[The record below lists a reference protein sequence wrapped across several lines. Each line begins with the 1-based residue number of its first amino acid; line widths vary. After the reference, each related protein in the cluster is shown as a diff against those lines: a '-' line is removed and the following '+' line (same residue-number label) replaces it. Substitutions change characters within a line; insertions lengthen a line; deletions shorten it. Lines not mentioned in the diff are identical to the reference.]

1 MTSTAPL
8 SSSPAGEAVVPPVRI
23 ASIPDAAP
31 ENYKAMYAL
40 ARSVRLD
47 DELRQ
52 LIDIRVSQING
63 CAFCLDMHFADARR
77 IGVSDQKLDTV
88 AAWRESPF
96 FSARERAALDLA
108 EAMTRLADGGHV
120 ADAVYDEAAAQFGDE
135 LPQVLF
141 AVTVING
148 WNRLMV
154 TAQTPPL
161 SFRG

>member
-8 SSSPAGEAVVPPVRI
+8 PPTTGDNVVPSVRI
-23 ASIPDAAP
+23 ASLPDAAP
-31 ENYKAMYAL
+31 ENYKAMHAL
-40 ARSVRLD
+40 SRSIRLD
-47 DELRQ
+47 GELRQ

-77 IGVSDQKLDTV
+77 LGVGVQKLDTV

-96 FSARERAALDLA
+96 FTARERAALDLA

-120 ADAVYDEAAAQFGDE
+120 ADAVYDEAARQFGDE

-148 WNRLMV
+148 WNRLMI

>member
-8 SSSPAGEAVVPPVRI
+8 PSTATVVPRVRI
-23 ASIPDAAP
+23 ASLPDAAP
-31 ENYKAMYAL
+31 DNYKAMFAL

-47 DELRQ
+47 EELRQ

-63 CAFCLDMHFADARR
+63 CAFCLDMHHADARR
-77 IGVSDQKLDTV
+77 IGVADRKLDTV

-96 FSARERAALDLA
+96 FTARERAALDLA
-108 EAMTRLADGGHV
+108 EAMTRLADDGHV
-120 ADAVYDEAAAQFGDE
+120 ADAVYDEAAAQFGEE

-141 AVTVING
+141 AITVING

-154 TAQTPPL
+154 AAQTPPL